1 MEEINVGEYV
11 INQNRLIIGQI
22 IEINKERQEAI
33 IKINNLEIPIG
44 FWNIKNHSKNI
55 IELLEDNDIV
65 TLEYYVAKYRI
76 RITRIFEISKVLKLN
91 CIKFNNV
98 NCDFSYNVEENKWI
112 NGKGYNVKI
121 KTILT
126 KEQFEQNCYKVKED

>member
-1 MEEINVGEYV
+1 MEEIKVGEY
-11 INQNRLIIGQI
+11 IRNNEGYIG
-22 IEINKERQEAI
+22 KI
-33 IKINNLEIPIG
+33 IKIEKNTKRDCDTYYVCDSCMASG
-44 FWNIKNHSKNI
+44 FYEQIKKCSKNI

-98 NCDFSYNVEENKWI
+98 HCDFLYNVEENKWI
-112 NGKGYNVKI
+112 NGRGYNVKI
-121 KTILT
+121 KKILT
-126 KEQFEQNCYKVKED
+126 KEQFEQNLYKV